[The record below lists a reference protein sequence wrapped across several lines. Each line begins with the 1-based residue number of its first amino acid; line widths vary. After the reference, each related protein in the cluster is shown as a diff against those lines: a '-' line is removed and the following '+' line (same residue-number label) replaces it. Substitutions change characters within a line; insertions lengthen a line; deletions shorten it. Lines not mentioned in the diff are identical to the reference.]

1 MIEYTRKL
9 HERLINIETISDN
22 LKIAC
27 IIMFVSGFV
36 IAIILSISLNL
47 ELLKPLEYF
56 GIMTVYIMTIFFLY
70 ILSVLYP
77 LAVLNLTFGKDKKWV
92 FLYDDIEKI
101 FKKLEKDVE
110 KEEIPKK
117 DFKEALY
124 IRSKYYFENEVP
136 EIIKGRKEAAKR
148 QEERDRKRMQE
159 FSDKY
164 SGKLDLKK
172 KK

>member
-9 HERLINIETISDN
+9 HKRLINIETISDN

-27 IIMFVSGFV
+27 VIMFVFGFV
-36 IAIILSISLNL
+36 IAIILGISLNL

-77 LAVLNLTFGKDKKWV
+77 FAVLNLTFGKDKKWL
-92 FLYDDIEKI
+92 FLYDNIEKI

-124 IRSKYYFENEVP
+124 IRSKYYFEDEVP

-148 QEERDRKRMQE
+148 QEEMDRKRMKE

-172 KK
+172 EK

>member
-1 MIEYTRKL
+1 MIEYTKKMHKRI
-9 HERLINIETISDN
+9 INIETIS
-22 LKIAC
+22 
-27 IIMFVSGFV
+27 
-36 IAIILSISLNL
+36 
-47 ELLKPLEYF
+47 ELLKDVSTILFVFSP
-56 GIMTVYIMTIFFLY
+56 VTIFVLGISMNTELFKRFMAVYFITDLFLY
-70 ILSVLYP
+70 ILSGLYP
-77 LAVLNLTFGKDKKWV
+77 LAVLNLIFGKDKKWL

-101 FKKLEKDVE
+101 LEKLEKDVE
-110 KEEIPKK
+110 KEKIPKK
-117 DFKEALY
+117 DFKKALY
-124 IRSKYYFENEVP
+124 IRSKYYFEDDVP